1 MKKIILLILLLIFT
15 GCVSTGKYQA
25 CLDEL
30 ARLNSEKEKLEKV
43 VNKTESNLN
52 DCESK
57 KSELE
62 KEVDNLKSTLN
73 ASKDEMTVKILELNN
88 SLLTKDKEIKACNEK
103 IISLSNDLKNK
114 DLTIQDLKT
123 ERVKLLK
130 EKVEL
135 EKEKEELNRIS
146 KIKEDE
152 LTTKIGELNISLAS
166 KDSEIKSLEEKIS
179 FLTNDLKNKD
189 LTVQDLKKELAN
201 LSQEK
206 LKIMEE
212 KEKAISQLKN
222 TYNSLV
228 SELKEEIKK
237 GEIEVTQLRDKLTL
251 QMVEKILFDSGS
263 AEIKGSGKKIID
275 RVAEILKNVTDKQIR
290 IEGHTDNIPIGPR
303 IAKKFPTNWELS
315 TARATTV
322 VRYLIEKGGINPKIL
337 SAVGYADNMP
347 VASNDTEE
355 GRAKNRRIEIVLSP
369 ID

>member
-1 MKKIILLILLLIFT
+1 MRKFFLLFSILILT
-15 GCVSTGKYQA
+15 GCVSSGKYKV
-25 CLDEL
+25 CLDDVAKLKLDKEIL
-30 ARLNSEKEKLEKV
+30 ARDIEEKNNKIKNLEEQNKSCDANLIQCEKEKKDYNEKLELCKSNNNELSKK
-43 VNKTESNLN
+43 NKELEVEIANLN
-52 DCESK
+52 K
-57 KSELE
+57 
-62 KEVDNLKSTLN
+62 TLN
-73 ASKDEMTVKILELNN
+73 ASKDELTKKIVDLNN
-88 SLLTKDKEIKACNEK
+88 LLQTKDNDLRACNDK
-103 IISLSNDLKNK
+103 ITFLSNDLKNK
-114 DLTIQDLKT
+114 ELTIQDLK
-123 ERVKLLK
+123 
-130 EKVEL
+130 
-135 EKEKEELNRIS
+135 N
-146 KIKEDE
+146 
-152 LTTKIGELNISLAS
+152 
-166 KDSEIKSLEEKIS
+166 
-179 FLTNDLKNKD
+179 
-189 LTVQDLKKELAN
+189 ELAN

-206 LKIMEE
+206 AKIMEE

-263 AEIKGSGKKIID
+263 AEIKGTGKKIID

-290 IEGHTDNIPIGPR
+290 IEGHTDNIPIGPK

-369 ID
+369 IEYEKQ

>member
-1 MKKIILLILLLIFT
+1 MRRFFLLFSILILT
-15 GCVSTGKYQA
+15 GCVSSGKYKV
-25 CLDEL
+25 CLDDVAKLKLDKEIL
-30 ARLNSEKEKLEKV
+30 ARDIEEKNNKIKNLEEQNKSCDANLIQCEKEKKDYNEKLELCKSNNNELSKK
-43 VNKTESNLN
+43 NKELEVEIANLN
-52 DCESK
+52 K
-57 KSELE
+57 
-62 KEVDNLKSTLN
+62 TLN
-73 ASKDEMTVKILELNN
+73 ASKDELTKKIVDLNN
-88 SLLTKDKEIKACNEK
+88 LLQTKDNDLRACNDK
-103 IISLSNDLKNK
+103 ITFLSNDLKNK
-114 DLTIQDLKT
+114 ELTIQDLK
-123 ERVKLLK
+123 
-130 EKVEL
+130 
-135 EKEKEELNRIS
+135 N
-146 KIKEDE
+146 
-152 LTTKIGELNISLAS
+152 
-166 KDSEIKSLEEKIS
+166 
-179 FLTNDLKNKD
+179 
-189 LTVQDLKKELAN
+189 ELAN

-206 LKIMEE
+206 AKIMEE

-263 AEIKGSGKKIID
+263 AEIKGTGKKIID

-290 IEGHTDNIPIGPR
+290 IEGHTDNIPIGPK

-369 ID
+369 IEYEKQ

>member
-1 MKKIILLILLLIFT
+1 MKKISLLLLALLFIT
-15 GCVSTGKYQA
+15 GCVSSGKYKA
-25 CLDEL
+25 CLDDVAKLKSDKGDLEKEL
-30 ARLNSEKEKLEKV
+30 AERNIKIKDLE
-43 VNKTESNLN
+43 ENLTK
-52 DCESK
+52 CESENKNTKETLETCITEKNTLLKK

-62 KEVDNLKSTLN
+62 NEIKDLN
-73 ASKDEMTVKILELNN
+73 NMLSAKKDELTKKIVELNN
-88 SLLTKDKEIKACNEK
+88 SLATRDAEIKSCNEK
-103 IISLSNDLKNK
+103 IVFLSNDLKNK
-114 DLTIQDLKT
+114 DLTIQDLK
-123 ERVKLLK
+123 
-130 EKVEL
+130 
-135 EKEKEELNRIS
+135 
-146 KIKEDE
+146 
-152 LTTKIGELNISLAS
+152 
-166 KDSEIKSLEEKIS
+166 
-179 FLTNDLKNKD
+179 
-189 LTVQDLKKELAN
+189 KELSN

-206 LKIMEE
+206 SKLMEE
-212 KEKAISQLKN
+212 KEKAIAQLKN

-290 IEGHTDNIPIGPR
+290 IEGHTDNVPIGPK

-369 ID
+369 LEFEKQ

>member
-1 MKKIILLILLLIFT
+1 MKKFYLLLCLLLLT
-15 GCVSTGKYQA
+15 GCVTSGKYKL
-25 CLDEL
+25 CLDDVSKLKTNVENLEL
-30 ARLNSEKEKLEKV
+30 TIKDLEVNLTKCENEKKETSEKLEICTSEK
-43 VNKTESNLN
+43 NELL
-52 DCESK
+52 K
-57 KSELE
+57 KRSELE
-62 KEVDNLKSTLN
+62 IEIKNLNNTLN
-73 ASKDEMTVKILELNN
+73 AKKDELTQKIVELNN
-88 SLLTKDKEIKACNEK
+88 TISNKDKEIKTCNEK
-103 IISLSNDLKNK
+103 LTFLSNDLKNK
-114 DLTIQDLKT
+114 ELTIQDLK
-123 ERVKLLK
+123 
-130 EKVEL
+130 
-135 EKEKEELNRIS
+135 N
-146 KIKEDE
+146 
-152 LTTKIGELNISLAS
+152 
-166 KDSEIKSLEEKIS
+166 
-179 FLTNDLKNKD
+179 
-189 LTVQDLKKELAN
+189 ELAY

-206 LKIMEE
+206 AKIMEE

-228 SELKEEIKK
+228 TELKEEIKK

-275 RVAEILKNVTDKQIR
+275 RVAEILKNVNDKQIR
-290 IEGHTDNIPIGPR
+290 IEGHTDNVPIGPK

-369 ID
+369 MEFEKQ

>member
-1 MKKIILLILLLIFT
+1 MKKIFLLLSLLFLA
-15 GCVSTGKYQA
+15 GCVSSGKYKA
-25 CLDEL
+25 CLDDVAKLKSDKESL
-30 ARLNSEKEKLEKV
+30 EKDIVEKSNKIKDLEAQNKSIDANLIQCEDEKKNLKEKLEICTSNKNELV
-43 VNKTESNLN
+43 QKKAELETEIANLNKTLSAKKDEL
-52 DCESK
+52 SK
-57 KSELE
+57 KI
-62 KEVDNLKSTLN
+62 V
-73 ASKDEMTVKILELNN
+73 ELNN
-88 SLLTKDKEIKACNEK
+88 LLAIKENDLKSCNDKITF
-103 IISLSNDLKNK
+103 LSNDLKNK
-114 DLTIQDLKT
+114 DLTIQDLK
-123 ERVKLLK
+123 K
-130 EKVEL
+130 
-135 EKEKEELNRIS
+135 
-146 KIKEDE
+146 E
-152 LTTKIGELNISLAS
+152 LT
-166 KDSEIKSLEEKIS
+166 
-179 FLTNDLKNKD
+179 
-189 LTVQDLKKELAN
+189 N

-206 LKIMEE
+206 AKIMEE

-275 RVAEILKNVTDKQIR
+275 RVAEILKNVSDKQIR
-290 IEGHTDNIPIGPR
+290 IEGHTDNVPIGPK
-303 IAKKFPTNWELS
+303 IARKFPTNWELS

-369 ID
+369 IEYEKQQ